1 MLNVFKVNNKDDVV
15 DVGRHKMRKIIL
27 ILNVTAIVFKISYII
42 IT

>member
-15 DVGRHKMRKIIL
+15 DVARHKMRKIIL